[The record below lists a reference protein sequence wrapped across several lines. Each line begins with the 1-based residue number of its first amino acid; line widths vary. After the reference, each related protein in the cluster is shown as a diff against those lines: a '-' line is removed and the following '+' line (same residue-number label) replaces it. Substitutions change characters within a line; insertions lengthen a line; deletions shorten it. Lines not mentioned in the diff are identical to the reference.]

1 MNAPHDEAAEFA
13 KQSKREN
20 RVYVGNLSYDVRY
33 RDLMEF
39 MRGGG
44 FRFSFGLG
52 REGCVGGRR
61 LRPTR
66 GRSYRATSHLN
77 TIGVGAA
84 RRRSWSFG
92 VGDGRFS
99 NSFIRSMARLR

>member
-1 MNAPHDEAAEFA
+1 MNAPHEEAVEFA
-13 KQSKREN
+13 KISKREN

-66 GRSYRATSHLN
+66 GRSYRATSYLN
-77 TIGVGAA
+77 TIGAGDA
-84 RRRSWSFG
+84 RRRSWSG
-92 VGDGRFS
+92 DGDGRFF